1 MVIQKKGT
9 FISIHLM
16 MNMYLSSCWLRSQ
29 KGYWIINGLK
39 NEDMGQNKYL
49 LPILQGDRKI
59 ARM

>member
-1 MVIQKKGT
+1 
-9 FISIHLM
+9 
-16 MNMYLSSCWLRSQ
+16 MYLSSCRLRSQ

-39 NEDMGQNKYL
+39 NKDMGQNKYL